1 MKHKI
6 IFDATVLVNMVN
18 ANSSRSGICLAVYNI
33 LVQLCQSNCDMYLY
47 TPNKKHLGRIS
58 YLIDEDKHLSN
69 CKLLGKGVITY
80 CLLKLEKYRCLL
92 KCSKH
97 FGFVRHFLS
106 LPLLFVRILKSL
118 KLDIGSKID
127 FSKFDAYISPVEW
140 FPEHIEHL
148 DNLEKYIILYDTIPL
163 TFRKFYDSYPK
174 DFWFYKMVEKL
185 DERTK
190 AFAIS
195 QSTKNDFLKYC
206 PKMKDENITV
216 IPLATND
223 NFYKCNDK
231 AKIIATKEKYNIPL
245 DKKYIFSLCTIE
257 PRKNLLFAIKNFL
270 KFIDKNNINDFI
282 FVLGGGHWDAFLSQF
297 KEEVGNIEKYKDK
310 IVRIG
315 YVDDE
320 DLSALYSDAFCFVYP
335 SLYEGFGLPPL
346 EAMKCGAPVITSDVS
361 SLPEVVG
368 DDAIK
373 INPKDDVALQNA
385 YKKLYENEELRV
397 DLANR
402 GLKRAELFS
411 WKKTAD
417 IIVDKIDFDLKKK
430 NP

>member
-1 MKHKI
+1 M
-6 IFDATVLVNMVN
+6 
-18 ANSSRSGICLAVYNI
+18 
-33 LVQLCQSNCDMYLY
+33 
-47 TPNKKHLGRIS
+47 
-58 YLIDEDKHLSN
+58 
-69 CKLLGKGVITY
+69 
-80 CLLKLEKYRCLL
+80 
-92 KCSKH
+92 
-97 FGFVRHFLS
+97 
-106 LPLLFVRILKSL
+106 
-118 KLDIGSKID
+118 
-127 FSKFDAYISPVEW
+127 
-140 FPEHIEHL
+140 
-148 DNLEKYIILYDTIPL
+148 
-163 TFRKFYDSYPK
+163 
-174 DFWFYKMVEKL
+174 
-185 DERTK
+185 
-190 AFAIS
+190 
-195 QSTKNDFLKYC
+195 
-206 PKMKDENITV
+206 
-216 IPLATND
+216 
-223 NFYKCNDK
+223 
-231 AKIIATKEKYNIPL
+231 
-245 DKKYIFSLCTIE
+245 CTIE

-385 YKKLYENEELRV
+385 YKKLYENEELRI

-430 NP
+430 NS